1 MEENILLDQL
11 VERYIDNQ
19 ASEKELEVFFFLL
32 EQGKLDDILMK
43 YMDKSQQTY
52 ITNNISLASQ
62 KPGKVKF
69 IYNTRA
75 VAAAAVVLVF
85 LLAGIFLYNTRV
97 LNQDTAVKYAQIS
110 THNGELKSIELSD
123 GSIVFLNSNSTLKY
137 TDNFNGDK
145 RMVELLEGEAYFDIK
160 HDAAKPFVVKTGKI
174 LTNVLGTSFNIRSFK
189 YINEVKITV
198 TKGKVGVQSNY
209 TEPAHIRQVI
219 LIPDEQADIN
229 RNTGSI
235 IKNKVKSAD
244 ILNWREGGLYFD
256 NENFRDVSAIL
267 ETKFG
272 YAIKF
277 ANDDIPNYRFTA
289 GFKSTENLIDILNAL
304 CLANNLKY
312 KIANKTVLLKIAKNK
327 LKPMIKKQTNP
338 I

>member
-1 MEENILLDQL
+1 MEENLLLNQL

-32 EQGKLDDILMK
+32 EQGKLDDMLMQ
-43 YMDKSQQTY
+43 YMDKDQQIY
-52 ITNNISLASQ
+52 ITENISLASQ
-62 KPGKVKF
+62 KPAKVKF
-69 IYNTRA
+69 INNPR
-75 VAAAAVVLVF
+75 VIAAAAVVFVF
-85 LLAGIFLYNTRV
+85 LLAGFFLYKSKV
-97 LNQDTAVKYAQIS
+97 LNQDTTIKYEQVS
-110 THNGELKSIELSD
+110 THNGEIKSIELSD

-137 TDNFNGDK
+137 TDDFNGDK
-145 RMVELLEGEAYFDIK
+145 RVVELLEGEAYFDIK
-160 HDAAKPFVVKTGKI
+160 HDAAKPFVVKTGNI
-174 LTNVLGTSFNIRSFK
+174 LTNVLGTSFNIRSIK

-198 TKGKVGVQSNY
+198 TKGKVSVQSNY
-209 TEPAHIRQVI
+209 AEPARTSQVI

-229 RNTGSI
+229 RNTGNI

-272 YAIKF
+272 YTIKF

-289 GFKSTENLIDILNAL
+289 GFKSTENIMDILNAL

-312 KIANKTVLLKIAKNK
+312 KITNETVLLKNR
-327 LKPMIKKQTNP
+327 
-338 I
+338 